1 MLTRRT
7 FLCSALAAP
16 SVLRSQAAR
25 RPNILIAVS
34 DDQSFAHAAGPGFD
48 RVAQSGVRFTQAI
61 CASPGCAPSRA
72 AILTG
77 KYPWQLE
84 EAGTHASLFPR
95 KLAVYPELL
104 ENAGYAVGITG
115 KGAGPCNFKD
125 AGWPHN
131 PAGATAPDFDSF
143 LKSRAKGQPFCFWYG
158 AKEPHRPYEPGAGV
172 RAGKRLADIVVPPF
186 LPDTDEVRSDLADY
200 HAAIDSYHRQLSAIL
215 DTLERAGELENTLVV
230 ATSDNGMSF
239 PGAKAQMR
247 EYGIHVPLAI
257 QWPAR
262 VKGGRTCEELVSL
275 ADLAPTF
282 LDAAGVAVPAGLPT
296 KSLLPYLTT
305 AKPLNRPYVLSGRER
320 HSHARADLLGY
331 PARAMRTRQYLYV
344 RNFAPARWP
353 AGDAPGYFDI
363 DDGPSKA
370 WMIAHRND
378 AAIQSLF
385 DAAFGKHAAEELF
398 DIQKDPGCLTNLNTS
413 PLHRN
418 LMREFRRTLDAQ
430 LRAQGDPRLGVNP
443 GIWESYPRYSPT
455 RPELGGFSTAGAYN
469 PAYQKK

>member
-7 FLCSALAAP
+7 LLSSALAAP
-16 SVLRSQAAR
+16 ALLRAQAAR
-25 RPNILIAVS
+25 RPNILIAIS

-84 EAGTHASLFPR
+84 EGGTHASLFPR

-104 ENAGYAVGITG
+104 EKAGYAVGLTG

-131 PAGATAPDFDSF
+131 PAGAASPDFDSF
-143 LKSRAKGQPFCFWYG
+143 LKTRAKDQPFCYWFG
-158 AKEPHRPYEPGAGV
+158 AKEPHRPYAPGAGV
-172 RAGKRLADIVVPPF
+172 RAGKNLAGIVVPPF

-200 HAAIDSYHRQLSAIL
+200 HAAIDAYQRHLAAIL

-247 EYGIHVPLAI
+247 EYGIHVPLAV

-262 VKGGRTCEELVSL
+262 VKGGRTCDELVSL

-282 LDAAGVAVPAGLPT
+282 LEAAGVDPSPGLPSR
-296 KSLLPYLTT
+296 SLLPCLTA

-320 HSHARADLLGY
+320 HSHGRADLLGY
-331 PARAMRTRQYLYV
+331 PARSMRTRQYLYV

-363 DDGPSKA
+363 DAGPTKT

-378 AAIQSLF
+378 AAVQPLF
-385 DAAFGKHAAEELF
+385 DAAFAKHTSEELF
-398 DIQKDPGCLTNLNTS
+398 DVQKDPGCLTNLNTS

-418 LMREFRRTLDAQ
+418 LLREFRRTLDAQ

-443 GIWESYPRYSPT
+443 NIWESYPRYSPT